1 MNTSYVFDKTLYAT
15 DFTASFASC
24 WGNIYTYDFK
34 IDVSGNVFVKWG
46 QADFR
51 ESQPKATDELYSIID
66 NIKVPPYI
74 IELYEHLCSQID
86 QGPGNNACRIDKI
99 RMLFETVNHLKSSMG
114 KEQHENAGL
123 KRRIAE
129 FESTEELLRKQ
140 LEEIQVKSQME
151 IKFAL
156 ERELL
161 SKSLN
166 LELLD
171 RIDIAITKQQ
181 ELEEKL
187 QMMRSE
193 HQVLPEMTS
202 SRYIGTNEWENPF

>member
-1 MNTSYVFDKTLYAT
+1 MTTSSYVFDKTLYAT
-15 DFTASFASC
+15 DFTASCASC

-51 ESQPKATDELYSIID
+51 ESQPKATDDMYSIID
-66 NIKVPPYI
+66 NIKVPPHI
-74 IELYEHLCSQID
+74 IELYEHLSSQID
-86 QGPGNNACRIDKI
+86 QGPGNGACRLDKI

-114 KEQHENAGL
+114 KEHNENAAL

-129 FESTEELLRKQ
+129 FEATEGMLRKQ
-140 LEEIQVKSQME
+140 IEEIQVKSQME
-151 IKFAL
+151 AKIAS

-161 SKSLN
+161 SKALN

-171 RIDIAITKQQ
+171 RIDITKQ
-181 ELEEKL
+181 
-187 QMMRSE
+187 
-193 HQVLPEMTS
+193 LPEMAS
-202 SRYIGTNEWENPF
+202 SRYQYIGTNEWDNPF